1 MNATIARKFNDHGG
15 VLSTFMLSTLWS
27 YGVNWVCVVV
37 FKFFDYIVTVNII
50 ISKAVG
56 CDLNKRRVP
65 RVEQE
70 LLTFQEH
77 LSLSPVFSMARIGQS
92 LVFCQCFEDYC
103 LSFVRFIVCLL
114 IYGFWLPL
122 WYFQTYLT
130 CTCCQGN
137 IMTLTSVV
145 IFSLWFW
152 VWNRFL
158 YCG

>member
-27 YGVNWVCVVV
+27 YGVNRVCVVV

-103 LSFVRFIVCLL
+103 PFYCLPIDLRLLVTPLVFSNLSNMHLL
-114 IYGFWLPL
+114 
-122 WYFQTYLT
+122 
-130 CTCCQGN
+130 
-137 IMTLTSVV
+137 S
-145 IFSLWFW
+145 
-152 VWNRFL
+152 R
-158 YCG
+158 